1 MPDFDG
7 DSDLA
12 WLAWAIAQREKI
24 ADVDRWFTVMSSQP
38 KRRRSRIRFPFS

>member
-12 WLAWAIAQREKI
+12 WLAWAITQREKI
-24 ADVDRWFTVMSSQP
+24 TDVDRWFTVMSSQP
-38 KRRRSRIRFPFS
+38 RRRRRASRY